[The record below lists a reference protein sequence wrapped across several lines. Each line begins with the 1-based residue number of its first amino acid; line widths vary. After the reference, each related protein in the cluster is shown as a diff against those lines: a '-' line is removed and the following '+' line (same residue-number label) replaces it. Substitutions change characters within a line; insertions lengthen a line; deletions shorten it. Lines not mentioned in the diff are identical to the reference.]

1 MKFNRTLLLL
11 FLVLAI
17 SFSSCKKKEENPQ
30 DDNESELITTVKL
43 KFTEGGVARTFTFRD
58 LDGAG
63 GNTPVIDGIN
73 LNNGRTYTME
83 IELLDESNPAKVVD
97 ITDEIEEEADEHQFF
112 FTGSAVANLLTIT
125 YDDKD
130 KSNRPLGL
138 KNRVVTRSTGTGQ
151 LTVTL
156 RHRPNKGASGVANG
170 QIANAG
176 GETDIEVTFNVTIQ

>member
-1 MKFNRTLLLL
+1 MKLNRTLLLL
-11 FLVLAI
+11 FLVLTI
-17 SFSSCKKKEENPQ
+17 GLSSCKKKEEDPSGG
-30 DDNESELITTVKL
+30 NESELITTVKL
-43 KFTEGGVARTFTFRD
+43 KFTEGGTVRTFTFRD

-63 GNTPVIDGIN
+63 GNAPVVDNII

-97 ITDEIEEEADEHQFF
+97 ITEEIAGEADAHQFF
-112 FTGSAVANLLTIT
+112 FTGSALANLLTIT

-130 KSNRPLGL
+130 KNNRPLGL

-151 LTVTL
+151 LTVIL
-156 RHRPNKGASGVANG
+156 RHELNKAASGVANG

-176 GETDIEVTFNVTIQ
+176 GETDIEVTFNVTVQ

>member
-1 MKFNRTLLLL
+1 MKLNRTLLLL

-17 SFSSCKKKEENPQ
+17 GFSSCKKKEEDPKS
-30 DDNESELITTVKL
+30 DNESELITTVKL
-43 KFTEGGVARTFTFRD
+43 KFTEGGTARTFTFRD

-63 GNTPVIDGIN
+63 GNAPVIDNII

-83 IELLDESNPAKVVD
+83 IEVLDESNPAKAVD
-97 ITDEIEEEADEHQFF
+97 ITKEIAEEADEHQFF

-125 YDDKD
+125 YDDRD
-130 KSNRPLGL
+130 RNNRPVGL
-138 KNRVVTRSTGTGQ
+138 KNRIATRSTGTGQ

-156 RHRPNKGASGVANG
+156 RHELNKAASGVANG

-176 GETDIEVTFNVTIQ
+176 GETDIEVTFNVTVQ